1 MNLDAL
7 GGKWFNS
14 AYHLHSLSK
23 LVHDACNIYGF
34 SQMVQAPTRIQYNDV
49 SGTTSTSC
57 IDHVYTNN
65 QFRCSK
71 VSVIPFGN
79 SDHDLISYVRYSK
92 EPPAPAR
99 TIRRRSYKNFVAEDF
114 IADLTNSNWYLV
126 YSSQDVD
133 TAVERFTALFNEAL
147 DHHAALITYQQ

>member
-1 MNLDAL
+1 M
-7 GGKWFNS
+7 
-14 AYHLHSLSK
+14 
-23 LVHDACNIYGF
+23 
-34 SQMVQAPTRIQYNDV
+34 
-49 SGTTSTSC
+49 
-57 IDHVYTNN
+57 YTLNN

-71 VSVIPFGN
+71 VSAIPFGN

-147 DHHAALITYQQ
+147 DHHAPLITYQQRKKYTPWVTSETLDLMKKRDKAKHDASILAKAGENATTAWAEYRKIRNKINNRLR